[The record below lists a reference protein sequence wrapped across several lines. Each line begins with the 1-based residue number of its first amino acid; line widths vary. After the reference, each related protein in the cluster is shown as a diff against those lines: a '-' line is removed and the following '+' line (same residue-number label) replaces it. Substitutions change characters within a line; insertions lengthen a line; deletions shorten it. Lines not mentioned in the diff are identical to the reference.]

1 MLEIE
6 HLLNLF
12 SALVS
17 FGFRDTDLAVIQL
30 FKQPVGGCSDH
41 VARVPPLLR
50 LPRVE
55 VVRFRPDRGRGCDGE
70 AAKHAAR
77 PEPPGF
83 RRRMNELIN

>member
-30 FKQPVGGCSDH
+30 LKQPVGGCSDH

-55 VVRFRPDRGRGCDGE
+55 VVRLRPDRGCGRDGE

-77 PEPPGF
+77 PEPPEF
-83 RRRMNELIN
+83 RRRMNELVN

>member
-30 FKQPVGGCSDH
+30 LKQPVGGCSDH
-41 VARVPPLLR
+41 VARVPPLPR

-70 AAKHAAR
+70 AAEHAAR
-77 PEPPGF
+77 PEPPEF
-83 RRRMNELIN
+83 RRRMNELVN